1 MKFLACIVLVFV
13 ASSVYAQE
21 DSVSVLQENEYSYP
35 IEENADETENSEQSE
50 ESSTPAHTLIAP
62 ENLPRTEEYKTEKI
76 TVRKFDRQ
84 KWKEIVGK
92 TVYTEKQAEQK
103 KDDEEDKAEN
113 IQPINLPWAAK
124 LLQPLFYILIIGIIA
139 LLIYFVVR
147 NASSLTYRLKKD
159 SLSSE
164 DITKPIDNIEELDVN
179 TLLQD
184 ALAAGNLKLAVR
196 LYYLALLKKLH
207 EAGIIDWK
215 KDKTNRDYLDELL
228 SRNYQYDEIR
238 QLTHA
243 YEEVWY
249 GDHTI
254 SRERF
259 DKISMR
265 FESVREQINVS
276 RQP

>member
-1 MKFLACIVLVFV
+1 MKFLTCIVLVLITG
-13 ASSVYAQE
+13 SVYAQE
-21 DSVSVLQENEYSYP
+21 DSVSVLQENEYTYP
-35 IEENADETENSEQSE
+35 TEENTEDTENSEQSE

-62 ENLPRTEEYKTEKI
+62 ENLPRTEEYKTERI

-103 KDDEEDKAEN
+103 KDDEDKAEN

-124 LLQPLFYILIIGIIA
+124 LLQPLFYVLIIGIIA
-139 LLIYFVVR
+139 LLIYLVVR

-164 DITKPIDNIEELDVN
+164 DIAKPIENIEELDVN
-179 TLLQD
+179 RLLQD
-184 ALAAGNLKLAVR
+184 ALATGNLKLAVR

-238 QLTHA
+238 QLTRA

-254 SRERF
+254 SRELF

>member
-1 MKFLACIVLVFV
+1 MKFLTCMVLVLV
-13 ASSVYAQE
+13 AGSVYAQE
-21 DSVSVLQENEYSYP
+21 DSVSGSQEDEYSNSL
-35 IEENADETENSEQSE
+35 EETIGDTEDSEQSE
-50 ESSTPAHTLIAP
+50 ESSTPEHTLIAP
-62 ENLPRTEEYKTEKI
+62 ENLPRTAEYKTEKI
-76 TVRKFDRQ
+76 TIKKFDRQ

-92 TVYTEKQAEQK
+92 TVYTEKQVEQK
-103 KDDEEDKAEN
+103 KDDEDKAETPP
-113 IQPINLPWAAK
+113 PIDLPWATT
-124 LLQPLFYILIIGIIA
+124 LLQPLFYVLIIGIIA

-159 SLSSE
+159 TLSPE
-164 DITKPIDNIEELDVN
+164 DITKPIENIEELDVN

-196 LYYLALLKKLH
+196 LYYLSLLKKLH

-215 KDKTNRDYLDELL
+215 KDKTNRDYLDELF

-238 QLTHA
+238 QLTRA

-254 SRERF
+254 SRELF
-259 DKISMR
+259 DNVSTR
-265 FESVREQINVS
+265 FERVREQINTS